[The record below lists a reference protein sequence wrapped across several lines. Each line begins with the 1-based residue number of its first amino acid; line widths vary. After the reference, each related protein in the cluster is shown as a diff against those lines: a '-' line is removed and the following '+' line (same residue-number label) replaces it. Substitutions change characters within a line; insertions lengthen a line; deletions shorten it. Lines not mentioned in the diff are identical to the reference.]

1 MGNYIVFDLE
11 WNQGGSVREQELK
24 ELPFEIVEIGA
35 VRLDEQRQQTGEFSR
50 LIRPQVYQEMHRVTG
65 KLIHLTMEDLQKG
78 DPFVQVA
85 EDFLT
90 WCGEDPVF
98 CSWGTLDLTELQRNM
113 DYYHMHLLS
122 DGPLRY
128 YDVQKLFSIGCE
140 DGKSRRALEYAIDFM
155 QLDKQ
160 HPFHRAL
167 SDAEYTAEIFAR
179 LNERILK
186 NVSFDN
192 YVTPK
197 DKRQEIHVV
206 FDDYAKYISREFE
219 TKEELLDDPEVM
231 STKCYLCHRNLRRKI
246 RWFSPNGKH
255 YYCVSYCDRHGFMKS
270 KVRIRKA
277 EDDRLYVVK
286 TSKFITPEEVDK
298 IRQKQETA
306 RRHQRMR
313 RRTSHP
319 EQNGQSEE

>member
-35 VRLDEQRQQTGEFSR
+35 VRLNEQRQQTGEFSR
-50 LIRPQVYQEMHRVTG
+50 LVKPQVYQEMHRVTG

-85 EDFLT
+85 EDFLK

-113 DYYHMHLLS
+113 DYYHMNLLS

-167 SDAEYTAEIFAR
+167 SDAEYTAE
-179 LNERILK
+179 
-186 NVSFDN
+186 S

-219 TKEELLDDPEVM
+219 TKEELLEDPEVM

-246 RWFSPNGKH
+246 RWFSSNGKH
-255 YYCVSYCDRHGFMKS
+255 YYSVSYCDKHGFMKS

-286 TSKFITPEEVDK
+286 TSKFITPEEVEE

-306 RRHQRMR
+306 RRHQRIR
-313 RRTSHP
+313 RRTARADNPH
-319 EQNGQSEE
+319 QSEE

>member
-35 VRLDEQRQQTGEFSR
+35 VRLDEQRQQTGELSR

-179 LNERILK
+179 LNERVLK

>member
-11 WNQGGSVREQELK
+11 WNQGGSVREQELQ

-35 VRLDEQRQQTGEFSR
+35 VRLNERREKTGEFSR
-50 LIRPQVYQEMHRVTG
+50 LIKPQVYHEMHRVTG
-65 KLIHLTMEDLQKG
+65 KLIHLTMQDLANG
-78 DPFVQVA
+78 DPFICVA
-85 EDFLT
+85 GDFLK

-113 DYYHMHLLS
+113 DYYHMKPLS
-122 DGPLRY
+122 NGPLRY

-155 QLDKQ
+155 NLEKE

-167 SDAEYTAEIFAR
+167 SDAAYTAEIFELLDEKVLR
-179 LNERILK
+179 NI
-186 NVSFDN
+186 SFDN

-197 DKRQEIHVV
+197 DRRQEIHIV
-206 FDDYAKYISREFE
+206 FENYAKYISREFD

-255 YYCVSYCDRHGFMKS
+255 YYSVSYCDKHGFMKA

-277 EDDRLYVVK
+277 EDDKLYVVK
-286 TSKFITPEEVDK
+286 TTKFISPQEVDE
-298 IRQKQETA
+298 IRKKQETA
-306 RRHQRMR
+306 KRHQKIR
-313 RRTSHP
+313 RRRQDEGSNR
-319 EQNGQSEE
+319 EKD

>member
-1 MGNYIVFDLE
+1 MNYIVFDLE

-179 LNERILK
+179 LNERVLK

-313 RRTSHP
+313 RRASHP
-319 EQNGQSEE
+319 EQKGQSEE

>member
-35 VRLDEQRQQTGEFSR
+35 VRLNEQRQQTGEFSR
-50 LIRPQVYQEMHRVTG
+50 LVKPQVYQEMHRVTG

-85 EDFLT
+85 EDFLK

-113 DYYHMHLLS
+113 DYYHMNLLS

-179 LNERILK
+179 LDEKVLK
-186 NVSFDN
+186 NISFDS

-219 TKEELLDDPEVM
+219 TKEELLEDPEVM

-246 RWFSPNGKH
+246 RWFSSNGKH
-255 YYCVSYCDRHGFMKS
+255 YYSVSYCDKHGFMKS

-286 TSKFITPEEVDK
+286 TSKFITPEEVEE
-298 IRQKQETA
+298 IRQKQEAA
-306 RRHQRMR
+306 RRHQRIR
-313 RRTSHP
+313 RRTARADNPH
-319 EQNGQSEE
+319 QSEE

>member
-179 LNERILK
+179 LNERVLK